1 MDKPQKI
8 PKVAKVCK
16 IDSIKNLNKLKN
28 ERQLTIFIYI
38 LGEK

>member
-16 IDSIKNLNKLKN
+16 IDTIKHFNKLKN
-28 ERQLTIFIYI
+28 
-38 LGEK
+38 KK